1 MVTEPGSRNHSGLP
15 LATGSAGSNADY
27 LDLNNLQFA
36 KWIGLYDARRG
47 TSYVPPAN
55 LSADGLLDAAIR
67 RYYDLNPY
75 LPRPASRRAA

>member
-1 MVTEPGSRNHSGLP
+1 MQPDQAIGS
-15 LATGSAGSNADY
+15 ADY

-55 LSADGLLDAAIR
+55 LSADGLLDAAVR
-67 RYYDLNPY
+67 RYYDLNLH